1 MAGKRSGRRRH
12 RQQQQGNQQVS
23 VYEEQQVVVWGPL
36 PAPEDLAAYEAA
48 QPGAGERIMASAD
61 KEAWHRRLRQFLLV
75 IAILLGVSG
84 GVTISALLLWR
95 GEPLGAG
102 IALASGTMVAY
113 ALRKQV
119 V

>member
-1 MAGKRSGRRRH
+1 MAGKGSGRRQH
-12 RQQQQGNQQVS
+12 RQQQQGHQQVS

-48 QPGAGERIMASAD
+48 QPGTGKRIMESAD
-61 KEAWHRRLRQFLLV
+61 KEAWHRRLRQLLLV
-75 IAILLGVSG
+75 IAILLAVSG
-84 GVTISALLLWR
+84 GVTIGALLLWR
-95 GEPLGAG
+95 SEPLGAG
-102 IALASGTMVAY
+102 IALASGTLVAY